1 MIETIDE
8 SKLSPVE
15 RIALAA
21 YRLNRWEW
29 DDMLGRKPKRFDTMT
44 IDEKQLFILPQY
56 NRIKELL
63 GDVYLLRCFWIF
75 DGETEEE
82 WLKWRKSQI
91 VYEKEYDRYENA
103 QRPKEDG
110 KKLQPK
116 IASVLAFCA
125 GFCFGSLLLFV
136 LKALHGGF
144 AA

>member
-1 MIETIDE
+1 MKDIDE

-15 RIALAA
+15 RLALAA

-75 DGETEEE
+75 DGETEED
-82 WLKWRKSQI
+82 WLKWRESKLP
-91 VYEKEYDRYENA
+91 YEREGNGEYNA
-103 QRPKEDG
+103 QRTEDNG
-110 KKLQPK
+110 KHLQNQ
-116 IASVLAFCA
+116 IAPVLAFCI
-125 GFCFGSLLLFV
+125 GFALGLLLLFV

>member
-1 MIETIDE
+1 MKDIDE
-8 SKLSPVE
+8 SKLSPAE
-15 RIALAA
+15 RLALAA

-82 WLKWRKSQI
+82 WLKWRESKLP
-91 VYEKEYDRYENA
+91 YEREGNGEYNA
-103 QRPKEDG
+103 QRTEDNG
-110 KKLQPK
+110 KHLQNQ
-116 IASVLAFCA
+116 IAPVLAFCI
-125 GFCFGSLLLFV
+125 GFALGSLLLFV
-136 LKALHGGF
+136 FKAFHGGF

>member
-1 MIETIDE
+1 MKDIDE
-8 SKLSPVE
+8 SKLSPAE
-15 RIALAA
+15 RLALAA

-82 WLKWRKSQI
+82 WLKWRESKLP
-91 VYEKEYDRYENA
+91 YEREGNGEYNA
-103 QRPKEDG
+103 QRTEDNG
-110 KKLQPK
+110 KHLQNQ
-116 IASVLAFCA
+116 IAPVLAFFA
-125 GFCFGSLLLFV
+125 GFALGSLLLFV
-136 LKALHGGF
+136 FKALHGGF